1 MFYTTDKNI
10 WRWKMSVARVMGNT
24 LDDRHISTLV
34 KAFHNNDDERVRGM
48 IAWAL
53 GRIGGPKAEKA
64 LNSFLPQSKGSIR
77 DEIESDVLVVDAI
90 VDRIRLLNP
99 PQREV
104 IELIMDK
111 IIAGEEILFVDSEK

>member
-1 MFYTTDKNI
+1 MNSTSLVAFLHNVKKAKEFGEDFNRALKKPILKNYI
-10 WRWKMSVARVMGNT
+10 NR
-24 LDDRHISTLV
+24 LDYIL
-34 KAFHNNDDERVRGM
+34 NDFKSSILFPDDVRS
-48 IAWAL
+48 AV
-53 GRIGGPKAEKA
+53 
-64 LNSFLPQSKGSIR
+64 R

-111 IIAGEEILFVDSEK
+111 IIAGEEILFVDNKENL

>member
-1 MFYTTDKNI
+1 MNSTSLVAFLHNVKKAKEFAEDFNRAIKKPILKNYI
-10 WRWKMSVARVMGNT
+10 NR
-24 LDDRHISTLV
+24 LDYIL
-34 KAFHNNDDERVRGM
+34 NDFKSSILFPDDVRN
-48 IAWAL
+48 AV
-53 GRIGGPKAEKA
+53 
-64 LNSFLPQSKGSIR
+64 R

-111 IIAGEEILFVDSEK
+111 IIAGEEILFVDSEQAKS